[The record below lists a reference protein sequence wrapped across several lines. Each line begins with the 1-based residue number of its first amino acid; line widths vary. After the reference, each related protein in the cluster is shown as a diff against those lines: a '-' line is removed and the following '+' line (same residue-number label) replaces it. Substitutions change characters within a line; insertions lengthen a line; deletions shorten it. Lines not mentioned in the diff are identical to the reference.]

1 MSHIKSPML
10 MLLIVAAL
18 AVSCRPRGI
27 LHSWEMRDV
36 LVDLHKTDAML
47 QLSGMRYNE
56 ESKRIYYA
64 QVLEKHDITQ
74 AKVLAKLEAE
84 EAEFLAMHEAELMF
98 QPEDARKST
107 AKVQEHVFHRA
118 DLDSILWVSIN
129 SYPSTWQP
137 IPYDYYG
144 PLSH

>member
-1 MSHIKSPML
+1 MKSPMSHIKSPML

-56 ESKRIYYA
+56 DTAHPQLFDKIYP
-64 QVLEKHDITQ
+64 
-74 AKVLAKLEAE
+74 KVLAKLEAE
-84 EAEFLAMHEAELMF
+84 EAEFLALHEAELMF